1 MTPAV
6 ATLVCTIGIL
16 GLFWLDREPKAR
28 TSVALW
34 IPAVWLSFV
43 CSRSVSEWM
52 EVGTPVR
59 SAIQVLDG
67 SPLDRLVFSCLLIV
81 GIIVVISRTQQVGRL
96 LRANGPILLF
106 FLYCAVSILW
116 SDYPGVAFKRWTKA
130 VGDLVMV
137 LIVLTDPEPL
147 VAFRRLLARLAYVLI
162 PLSILFIKYYPSL
175 GMYYS
180 PWGGPGMPTGIT
192 SNKNKLGAICL
203 CLGLGALWRFLTA
216 YQDPDRTGQTR
227 RQVAQVIILMMVFW
241 LLWIANSMTSLSCL
255 LMASALLLVTNF
267 RAVVRRPAV
276 VHLLIVSMLAV
287 SASVL
292 FVGVSP
298 DTLAAMGRDPTLTD
312 RTKVWGSLF
321 NLVQNPLWG
330 TGFESYW
337 LGPRLEKLWSVYW
350 WRPSEAHNGYIEV
363 YLNLGWIG
371 VILLALV
378 LVTGYRKVIA
388 AYRRKMPLAT
398 LALAYFLVGLA
409 YNFTEAAF
417 FRMLTPVWVFLLF
430 AIVHAST
437 YSDHEIKASAQNM
450 RQQGGIYREDLK
462 ADLVLR

>member
-1 MTPAV
+1 
-6 ATLVCTIGIL
+6 
-16 GLFWLDREPKAR
+16 
-28 TSVALW
+28 
-34 IPAVWLSFV
+34 
-43 CSRSVSEWM
+43 
-52 EVGTPVR
+52 
-59 SAIQVLDG
+59 
-67 SPLDRLVFSCLLIV
+67 
-81 GIIVVISRTQQVGRL
+81 
-96 LRANGPILLF
+96 
-106 FLYCAVSILW
+106 
-116 SDYPGVAFKRWTKA
+116 
-130 VGDLVMV
+130 
-137 LIVLTDPEPL
+137 
-147 VAFRRLLARLAYVLI
+147 
-162 PLSILFIKYYPSL
+162 
-175 GMYYS
+175 
-180 PWGGPGMPTGIT
+180 
-192 SNKNKLGAICL
+192 
-203 CLGLGALWRFLTA
+203 
-216 YQDPDRTGQTR
+216 
-227 RQVAQVIILMMVFW
+227 MVFW